1 MSGNNQ
7 KVGVLSDFQPQT
19 DVYTEILVS
28 SQKAKTYKCFL
39 SEIPFKRSMFWPR
52 LPPPLA
58 TGVNINLRVSRLDF
72 GGTLSLLFISIP
84 FLDSQQIKLKLS
96 QSKVKDPYKKT
107 MMARGERIVKLAP
120 NNEGRSKSYSSTE
133 GFCLIRRA

>member
-28 SQKAKTYKCFL
+28 SQKAKIYKCFL
-39 SEIPFKRSMFWPR
+39 SKVPFKRNMFWPQ
-52 LPPPLA
+52 LPPLSQ
-58 TGVNINLRVSRLDF
+58 LVSKSIQ
-72 GGTLSLLFISIP
+72 GALSLLFIYIP

-96 QSKVKDPYKKT
+96 LNKVKDPYKSSIK
-107 MMARGERIVKLAP
+107 GGGHIIES
-120 NNEGRSKSYSSTE
+120 GSKQNT
-133 GFCLIRRA
+133 